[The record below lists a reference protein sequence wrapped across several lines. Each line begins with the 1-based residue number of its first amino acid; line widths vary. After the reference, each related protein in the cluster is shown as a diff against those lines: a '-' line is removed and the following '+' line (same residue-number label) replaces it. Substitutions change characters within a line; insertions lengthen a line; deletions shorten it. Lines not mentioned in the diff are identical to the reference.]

1 MANYALI
8 LASGTGSRTGQAVPK
23 QFITVNDKP
32 IIIYTLEKF
41 QNCKEIDGIV
51 VVCLKGWE
59 DFLKT
64 YIQQY
69 GLTKVVD
76 IVSGASDRLHSIFS
90 GLESLQKFN
99 DVNIV
104 VEHDAIRPC
113 VEEDVIVDS
122 IKTAQKHNISV
133 SFTPEVDTI
142 YISKNFENTTEE
154 FNRDILVRGHTPVSF
169 NLQFA
174 TKLMKQY
181 QSSHIDN
188 AGGCIATLALALGHC
203 LYGSKGNS
211 KNFKITTKEDLE
223 IFKGLILLEESHKN
237 NFI

>member
-69 GLTKVVD
+69 GITKVVK
-76 IVSGASDRLHSIFS
+76 VVTGENDRLYSIFN
-90 GLESLQKFN
+90 GIKFLQGIKA
-99 DVNIV
+99 VNIV
-104 VEHDAIRPC
+104 VEHDAIRPYID
-113 VEEDVIVDS
+113 EELILDS
-122 IKTAQKHNISV
+122 IATAQQHNISV
-133 SFTPEVDTI
+133 SFTPVVDTT
-142 YISKNFENTTEE
+142 YISKDFQQTTEE

-169 NLQFA
+169 KLEFA
-174 TKLMKQY
+174 SKLISQY
-181 QSSHIDN
+181 EAQPIEKV
-188 AGGCIATLALALGHC
+188 GGCMATLALALGHS